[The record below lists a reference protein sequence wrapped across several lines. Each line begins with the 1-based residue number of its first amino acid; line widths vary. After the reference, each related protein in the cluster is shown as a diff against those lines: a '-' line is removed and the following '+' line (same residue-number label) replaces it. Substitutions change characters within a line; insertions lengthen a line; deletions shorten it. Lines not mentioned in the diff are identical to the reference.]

1 MIEDLLRTTLIS
13 GFILGISA
21 VVPPLPAALAAAAA
35 TEAGEVAAGAP
46 NAASAFIGVVG
57 EEEAGVSTAR
67 FPVAFGPALI
77 IVVVIV
83 DCPLDVSH
91 ERSI

>member
-1 MIEDLLRTTLIS
+1 MIKDLLRTTLIS

-21 VVPPLPAALAAAAA
+21 VVPLPAALAAAAA

-46 NAASAFIGVVG
+46 TAASAFIGVVG
-57 EEEAGVSTAR
+57 EEEAGVWTAR

-83 DCPLDVSH
+83 DSPLDVSH